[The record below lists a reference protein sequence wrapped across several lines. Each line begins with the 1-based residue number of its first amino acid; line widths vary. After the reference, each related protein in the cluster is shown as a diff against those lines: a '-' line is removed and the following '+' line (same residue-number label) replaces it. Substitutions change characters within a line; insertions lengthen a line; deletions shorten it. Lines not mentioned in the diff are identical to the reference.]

1 MVHKAGEIGQ
11 VHWGYKRDNGL
22 YTVFKWKLT

>member
-22 YTVFKWKLT
+22 YTVFLSGN